1 VKTDTIFYQL
11 FQTFPNLLFELI
23 GENPA
28 QAQSYDF
35 SSREIK
41 ELARTFDGIFL
52 PVQNQAELPIYFVEV
67 QFQSKPNFY
76 SRFFTE
82 IFVYLGQ
89 YEPPQ
94 NWRAVAVFASRN
106 LDPGLPQPYKMFAE
120 TPYLTQVYLDEIAAI
135 PQSSLGL
142 GIVQLVMGQ
151 QESAVAEA
159 RQLVQTARQE
169 VDNVEFKE
177 KVIELIETVLIY
189 KLPKLNRK
197 ELEQMFGLEDLKKT
211 QYFQDVAAEAE
222 EQGEL
227 KGKLKG
233 KLESVPGLLKLG
245 LTIEQ
250 IAGAL
255 ELDVELVKSAA
266 EKQSGTDTTEN

>member
-23 GENPA
+23 GENLD
-28 QAQSYDF
+28 QAQNYEF

-52 PVQNQAELPIYFVEV
+52 PAQDEADLPIYFVEV
-67 QFQSKPNFY
+67 QFQTKPDFY

-89 YEPPQ
+89 YQPQQ

-106 LDPGLPQPYKMFAE
+106 LDPGLPQPYGFFAE
-120 TPYLTQVYLDEIAAI
+120 TPCLTQVYLDEIVAI
-135 PQSSLGL
+135 PPSSLGL

-151 QESAVAEA
+151 QENAVAQA
-159 RQLVQTARQE
+159 RQLVQTARQQVANE
-169 VDNVEFKE
+169 TFKE

-211 QYFQDVAAEAE
+211 RYFQDVAADSKVE
-222 EQGEL
+222 
-227 KGKLKG
+227 G

-255 ELDVELVKSAA
+255 ELDAELVKSAA
-266 EKQSGTDTTEN
+266 EKQSGTETTQN

>member
-1 VKTDTIFYQL
+1 MRTDTVFYQL
-11 FQTFPNLLFELI
+11 FQIFPDLLFELI

-28 QAQSYDF
+28 NAQDYEF

-52 PVQNQAELPIYFVEV
+52 PDRDDAELPIYFVEV
-67 QFQSKPNFY
+67 QFQARPDFY
-76 SRFFTE
+76 SRFFAE

-89 YEPPQ
+89 YNPPQ
-94 NWRAVAVFASRN
+94 NWRAVAVFASRS
-106 LDPGLPQPYKMFAE
+106 LDPGLPVRYECFAE
-120 TPYLTQVYLDEIAAI
+120 TPYLIQIYLDEIAAI
-135 PQSSLGL
+135 SPSSLGL

-169 VDNVEFKE
+169 VSNVEFKE
-177 KVIELIETVLIY
+177 KVIELIETILIY
-189 KLPKLNRK
+189 KLPNLNRK

-222 EQGEL
+222 L
-227 KGKLKG
+227 NGKLK
-233 KLESVPGLLKLG
+233 SVPGLLKLG
-245 LTIEQ
+245 LSIEQ

-266 EKQSGTDTTEN
+266 EKQSEPDSTQN